1 VRVKHIVN
9 GAAADPALLRRAI
22 IHAAG
27 AVLAARAARG
37 VLCRKRR
44 RRAAIMSTRADPP
57 PGGSEDEFMSDLHDN
72 PMGTDGFEFV
82 EYTAPDPQLLRSL
95 FERLG
100 FPAVARHR
108 SKNVTLHRQGEI
120 NFIINAEPQSVAQA
134 FARTHGPSACAMAFR
149 VRDAASAYRRA
160 LSLGAK
166 PGPQS
171 AGPME
176 LNIPCVEGIGGSLI
190 YLVDLYGERSIYD
203 VDFRPLGQQAA
214 AEGAGLRLI
223 DHLTHNV
230 GRGRMD
236 VWAGFYEKLFNFRE
250 IRYFDIEGK
259 HTGLLSRA
267 MTSPCGKIR
276 IPINESQDDKSQ
288 IEEYLR
294 EYHGEGIQH
303 IALATNDIYRTVDV
317 LRAHGVGFQDSPDTY
332 YEGVAARVPGHG
344 ESLQELRTR
353 RILIDGNPEKG
364 EGVLLQIFTQ
374 NVIGPIFFEII
385 QRKGNEGFGEGN
397 FRALFESIEQDQIRR
412 GVI

>member
-1 VRVKHIVN
+1 
-9 GAAADPALLRRAI
+9 
-22 IHAAG
+22 
-27 AVLAARAARG
+27 
-37 VLCRKRR
+37 
-44 RRAAIMSTRADPP
+44 MS
-57 PGGSEDEFMSDLHDN
+57 ELNDN

-82 EYTAPDPQLLRSL
+82 EYTAPDPQLLRTL

-100 FPAVARHR
+100 FPVVARHR

-120 NFIINAEPQSVAQA
+120 NFIINAEPASFAQA
-134 FARTHGPSACAMAFR
+134 FARVHGPSACAMAFR
-149 VRDAASAYRRA
+149 VRDAASAFRRA
-160 LSLGAK
+160 LELGAK

-176 LNIPCVEGIGGSLI
+176 LNIPCIEGIGGSLV

-203 VDFRPLGQQAA
+203 VDFRPVSAPAG
-214 AEGAGLRLI
+214 AESAGLTFI

-236 VWAGFYEKLFNFRE
+236 LWAGFYEKLFNFRE

-259 HTGLLSRA
+259 LTGLLSRA

-294 EYHGEGIQH
+294 EYRGEGIQH
-303 IALATNDIYRTVDV
+303 IALATADIYRTVDV
-317 LRAHGVGFQDSPDTY
+317 LRAHGVAFQDTPDSY
-332 YEGVAARVPGHG
+332 YDGVAARVSGHR
-344 ESLQELRTR
+344 EPLAELRSR
-353 RILIDGNPEKG
+353 QILIDGNPAKG
-364 EGVLLQIFTQ
+364 EGVLLQIFTR

-397 FRALFESIEQDQIRR
+397 FKALFESIEQDQIRR

>member
-1 VRVKHIVN
+1 MAK
-9 GAAADPALLRRAI
+9 
-22 IHAAG
+22 
-27 AVLAARAARG
+27 
-37 VLCRKRR
+37 
-44 RRAAIMSTRADPP
+44 TT
-57 PGGSEDEFMSDLHDN
+57 DN

-82 EYTAPDPQLLRSL
+82 EYTAPDPVQLRTL

-100 FPAVARHR
+100 FPVVARHR
-108 SKNVTLHRQGEI
+108 SKNVTLHSQGGI
-120 NFIINAEPQSVAQA
+120 NFIINAEADSFGQA

-149 VRDAASAYRRA
+149 VKDAAAAYKRA
-160 LSLGAK
+160 LELGAK
-166 PGPQS
+166 PGPVT

-176 LNIPCVEGIGGSLI
+176 LNIPSIEGIGGSLI
-190 YLVDLYGERSIYD
+190 YLVDRYGDSSIYD
-203 VDFRPLGQQAA
+203 VDFRPVAA
-214 AEGAGLRLI
+214 PPRVEQAGLLFI

-230 GRGRMD
+230 MRGNMD
-236 VWAGFYEKLFNFRE
+236 KWAGFYEKLFNFRE

-259 HTGLLSRA
+259 KTGLLSRA

-303 IALATNDIYRTVDV
+303 IALATADIYHTVDV
-317 LRAHGVGFQDSPDTY
+317 LRWHGVAFQHTPDTY
-332 YEGVAARVPGHG
+332 YQGVDARVIGHG
-344 ESLQELRTR
+344 EKLSDLQR
-353 RILIDGNPEKG
+353 RGILIDGNPGKG

-397 FRALFESIEQDQIRR
+397 FRALFESIEADQIRR
-412 GVI
+412 GVV